1 MTDMSRASDSV
12 RSGRI
17 VRDVVLTTSLSTVGR
32 GVGFAIPFFVAAWF
46 GVNTDTDAF
55 FFAYG
60 LVILLAGVFAP
71 VVESVLVPFIA
82 EIKTQDERRVRSFL
96 GTTLVVATLG
106 LAAVGALLV
115 LVSRPVLSVVS
126 NFPDESLDLIA
137 RLLLETVPLFVLLTA
152 TSLLSG
158 ALNAYKLFALPAVSP
173 ALRAAVALL
182 IIFTFRH
189 SMGVHSIALGY
200 VVGEGVR
207 LAVLLFQA
215 AKKGVAPSLTSLAL
229 DSRLLQFLKTASY
242 QIVGMAVLAFNPVI
256 DKTMASW
263 LAPGSVSI
271 LEYANRLY
279 EIPIAF
285 VTRGV
290 FVVLLSHWS
299 ARFYEGFESGFRRNV
314 VSTARLVGGGAAL
327 LSVVLILLRVPLVGL
342 VYGHGEFPEGYLPT
356 VYTVWAFYLVGL
368 GPTLFGRVFGRAHL
382 VLKNTRLLM
391 TVGIVNVLLKT
402 ALNLALIRPLGLS
415 GLALSTTIT
424 SSGLAVVLML
434 WFLKTRETGPEA
446 GDKPRGPGPETLGNA
461 GERADQGGSRW
472 VRT

>member
-17 VRDVVLTTSLSTVGR
+17 VRDAVLTTSLSTIGR

-46 GVNTDTDAF
+46 GVNADTDAF

-71 VVESVLVPFIA
+71 VVESVLVPFVA
-82 EIKTQDERRVRSFL
+82 EIKTQDELAVRSFL
-96 GTTLVVATLG
+96 GTALVVSTLG
-106 LAAVGALLV
+106 LAAVGAVLV
-115 LVSRPVLSVVS
+115 LVSKPILAVVS
-126 NFPDESLDLIA
+126 NFPDESVDLIG
-137 RLLLETVPLFVLLTA
+137 RLLLETFPLFVLLTA

-158 ALNAYKLFALPAVSP
+158 ALNAYRFFALPAVSP
-173 ALRAAVALL
+173 ALRAAAALL
-182 IIFTFRH
+182 IIFIFRQK
-189 SMGVHSIALGY
+189 MGVHSIALGY

-207 LAVLLFQA
+207 LAALLFQA
-215 AKKGVAPSLTSLAL
+215 ARKGIAPSLASLVL
-229 DSRLLQFLKTASY
+229 DSRLLGFLKTASY

-263 LAPGSVSI
+263 LTPGSVSI

-279 EIPIAF
+279 EIPLAF
-285 VTRGV
+285 VTRGL

-299 ARFYEGFESGFRRNV
+299 ARFYEGFESRFRRNV
-314 VSTARLVGGGAAL
+314 VNTAMLVGGGAAV
-327 LSVVLILLRVPLVGL
+327 LSVVLILFRAPLAGL
-342 VYGHGEFPEGYLPT
+342 VYGHGEFPEGHLPT
-356 VYTVWAFYLVGL
+356 VCAVWAFYLVGL

-391 TVGIVNVLLKT
+391 IVGMVNVCLKI
-402 ALNLALIRPLGLS
+402 ALNLALIRSLGLS

-424 SSGLAVVLML
+424 YSGLAVVLML
-434 WFLKTRETGPEA
+434 FFFRARIAAPQAIHELGGSDPAHLKNGQGRT
-446 GDKPRGPGPETLGNA
+446 
-461 GERADQGGSRW
+461 DQGGSRW
-472 VRT
+472 VPK